1 MKRCLFCMYVFLL
14 TTSAGIAADNFV
26 ELKYCTETIRPFSIG
41 SMADVEA
48 VIAIPKEIAKK
59 YAGQHL
65 TQIKIGSGTHSATN
79 TQVLIRTGLEG
90 EPVYVQPAAFTPEVW
105 NVITLN
111 EPYEIK
117 GDEDLYFGYSLTTD
131 TYGRDFAIGI
141 DDSPVA
147 NPNGDWIRCKL
158 SGSEM
163 SDWMHTGEQGFS
175 NLCIIGVVE
184 GDGPQRDIDFYAL
197 SVPSRAIHVQES
209 FSIDGKLK
217 NRAMEPVADLEIS
230 YKAGENEKVTRSFTG
245 LNIPPNGTFDFTISG
260 IDFPKEADRSY
271 PVEISVEKVNGAD
284 DEYPEDNTRSAEI
297 RTWNAPDSPTM
308 VSTQTLKKN
317 VILEEFTGVNCSYCP
332 DGHRLAN
339 EVTNTHPGRVSV
351 INIHQG
357 FFANVKPN
365 YKTEWGDA
373 IANQTGIGI
382 DQGYP
387 SGTIN
392 RHVFSGSYTILGRGN
407 FAPRTKTILAQDS
420 YVNVGLK
427 ATINEDTRELMVDV
441 ELYYTGNG
449 ASVNRLNIALVQDS
463 ILGPQ
468 IGAEYYPEMIIGD
481 LYQHNHML
489 RDLLTKQWGD
499 SIRQTT
505 AGTFVAGRYFYA
517 VPEKVGD
524 VPVNLKKRE
533 VIAFVAEG
541 TQEIISGTSSKFS
554 GMNYTDMPVMQ
565 SSDVSAWILDGL
577 LSIHSATP
585 VYRAIVYNLS
595 GQKVLSATPAEA
607 IIPVKH
613 LPSGIYLVKLQLN
626 EGEKVV
632 KVIK

>member
-1 MKRCLFCMYVFLL
+1 MYAFLL
-14 TTSAGIAADNFV
+14 MANAGIAAENFV

-48 VIAIPKEIAKK
+48 VIAIPREIARK

-65 TQIKIGSGTHSATN
+65 TQIKIGSGSHAATN

-90 EPVYVQPAAFTPEVW
+90 EPVYVQPAAFTPAVW

-117 GDEDLYFGYSLTTD
+117 GDEELYFGYSLTTD

-147 NPNGDWIRCKL
+147 DPNGDWIRCKL

-184 GDGPQRDIDFYAL
+184 GDKPQRDVDLYAL
-197 SVPSRAIHVQES
+197 SAPSRAIPVQES
-209 FSIDGKLK
+209 FSINGTLK
-217 NRAMEPVADLEIS
+217 NRAMEPVTDLEIS
-230 YKAGENEKVTRSFTG
+230 YKAGENEKVIRSFTE
-245 LNIPPNGTFDFTISG
+245 LNIPSNGTFDFTISG
-260 IDFPKEADRSY
+260 IDFPKEADKSY
-271 PVEISVEKVNGAD
+271 SVEIAVEKVNGAE
-284 DEYPEDNTRSAEI
+284 DEYPEDNTRSAAV

-308 VSTQTLKKN
+308 VSTQALKKN
-317 VILEEFTGVNCSYCP
+317 VILEEFTGVNCTYCP

-339 EVTNTHPGRVSV
+339 EVANAHPGRVSV

-357 FFANVKPN
+357 SFANVKPN

-373 IANQTGIGI
+373 IANQTGI
-382 DQGYP
+382 DLGYP

-392 RHVFSGSYTILGRGN
+392 RHVFSGSYTSLGRGN

-420 YVNVGLK
+420 YVNVALK
-427 ATINEDTRELMVDV
+427 ATANEDTRELVVDV

-449 ASVNRLNIALVQDS
+449 APVNRLNIALVQDS

-468 IGAEYYPEMIIGD
+468 IGAIEYYPEMMVGD

-517 VPEKVGD
+517 VPEKIGD
-524 VPVNLKKRE
+524 APVNLKKVE

-554 GMNYTDMPVMQ
+554 GMNYTDLPVVQ
-565 SSDVSAWILDGL
+565 PLDGCVSISDGL
-577 LSIHSATP
+577 LIIHSAVP
-585 VYRAIVYNLS
+585 VHRAILYNLS
-595 GQKVLSATPAEA
+595 GQKVLSAAPAEA
-607 IIPVKH
+607 MIPVKH
-613 LPSGIYLVKLQLN
+613 LPSGVYLVKLQMH

-632 KVIK
+632 KVIKK